1 MEKKSG
7 ELANVLV
14 IDDGEAY
21 RMMMKK
27 VIELYFYANV
37 FTAENPGEA
46 FEMIPKISPDLIIL
60 DMQMPVMDGFT
71 ALKNIRSIEGTKD
84 IPVVAFTAL
93 STSTLVA
100 ELVKWKIND
109 FIKKPTTTEI
119 IVKKLKPFLP
129 LKRDIGI

>member
-1 MEKKSG
+1 MPKEAG
-7 ELANVLV
+7 DLANVLV
-14 IDDGEAY
+14 IDDSDAY

-37 FTAENPGEA
+37 HLAENPGEG
-46 FEMIPKISPDLIIL
+46 FEMISKINPDLIIL

-84 IPVVAFTAL
+84 IPIIAFTAL

>member
-1 MEKKSG
+1 MPKEAG
-7 ELANVLV
+7 DLANVLV
-14 IDDGEAY
+14 IDDSDAY

-37 FTAENPGEA
+37 HLAENPGEA
-46 FEMIPKISPDLIIL
+46 FEMIPKINPDLIIL

-84 IPVVAFTAL
+84 IPTIAFTAL

>member
-1 MEKKSG
+1 MERKSG
-7 ELANVLV
+7 ELANVLI
-14 IDDGEAY
+14 IDDSEAY

-37 FTAENPGEA
+37 YMAENPGDA
-46 FEMIPKISPDLIIL
+46 FEMIPKINPDLIIL

-71 ALKNIRSIEGTKD
+71 ALKNIRSIEATRET
-84 IPVVAFTAL
+84 PVVAFTAL

-119 IVKKLKPFLP
+119 IVKKLQQFLP

>member
-1 MEKKSG
+1 MAKETG

-14 IDDGEAY
+14 IDDSDTY

-37 FTAENPGEA
+37 HLAENPGEA

-71 ALKNIRSIEGTKD
+71 ALKNIRSIDGTKD

-129 LKRDIGI
+129 LKRDIGL

>member
-1 MEKKSG
+1 MPKEAG
-7 ELANVLV
+7 DLANVLV
-14 IDDGEAY
+14 IDDSEAY

-37 FTAENPGEA
+37 YLAENPGEA
-46 FEMIPKISPDLIIL
+46 FEMIPKINPDLIIL

-84 IPVVAFTAL
+84 IPTIAFTAL

>member
-1 MEKKSG
+1 M
-7 ELANVLV
+7 LMYIL
-14 IDDGEAY
+14 
-21 RMMMKK
+21 
-27 VIELYFYANV
+27 L
-37 FTAENPGEA
+37 AENPGEA

-71 ALKNIRSIEGTKD
+71 ALKNIRSIDGTKD

-129 LKRDIGI
+129 LKRDIGL